1 MSTTIPTTI
10 SICIAT
16 TLSGFILFTLP
27 SEQKRIDMQAASEGL
42 AQSAQ
47 KIPPTKQPK
56 ININQ
61 CGQIDDRFVKYL
73 PDDTIWTVAIDD
85 KDCEQAQLEIQLPES
100 NIAPWPISPTAT
112 NIAFKEGTITW
123 SESLNHSHIQTPYMA
138 RLVGAQTEPDQ
149 CLILKCGGDF
159 RGVDIAPAIA
169 SLTNAIDNVKPITGN
184 LLAIETNATN
194 DPSLDLG
201 GSCENESAKVTIYN
215 DRTKL
220 AEVNCNCPIIEDH
233 EETKANTAASILATN
248 MGRMA
253 GHRSTT
259 TKNP

>member
-73 PDDTIWTVAIDD
+73 PDDTIWTVAI
-85 KDCEQAQLEIQLPES
+85 
-100 NIAPWPISPTAT
+100 
-112 NIAFKEGTITW
+112 
-123 SESLNHSHIQTPYMA
+123 
-138 RLVGAQTEPDQ
+138 
-149 CLILKCGGDF
+149 
-159 RGVDIAPAIA
+159 
-169 SLTNAIDNVKPITGN
+169 
-184 LLAIETNATN
+184 
-194 DPSLDLG
+194 
-201 GSCENESAKVTIYN
+201 
-215 DRTKL
+215 
-220 AEVNCNCPIIEDH
+220 
-233 EETKANTAASILATN
+233 
-248 MGRMA
+248 
-253 GHRSTT
+253 
-259 TKNP
+259 